1 MDNILFGWVFSRNG
15 YLQTIYCKTP
25 YLRFRRQNYGSTH
38 QNAIV
43 SKWQVD
49 YFMQYNTIISLNI
62 NALNRMNKNRK
73 VDISELK
80 VNHYIC
86 KIK

>member
-1 MDNILFGWVFSRNG
+1 
-15 YLQTIYCKTP
+15 
-25 YLRFRRQNYGSTH
+25 
-38 QNAIV
+38 
-43 SKWQVD
+43 
-49 YFMQYNTIISLNI
+49 MQYSTIISLNI
-62 NALNRMNKNRK
+62 NALNRTKKNRK

>member
-1 MDNILFGWVFSRNG
+1 MR
-15 YLQTIYCKTP
+15 
-25 YLRFRRQNYGSTH
+25 
-38 QNAIV
+38 
-43 SKWQVD
+43 
-49 YFMQYNTIISLNI
+49 YNTITLLNI

>member
-1 MDNILFGWVFSRNG
+1 MR
-15 YLQTIYCKTP
+15 
-25 YLRFRRQNYGSTH
+25 
-38 QNAIV
+38 
-43 SKWQVD
+43 
-49 YFMQYNTIISLNI
+49 YNTITSLNI
-62 NALNRMNKNRK
+62 NVLNRINKNRK

>member
-1 MDNILFGWVFSRNG
+1 
-15 YLQTIYCKTP
+15 
-25 YLRFRRQNYGSTH
+25 
-38 QNAIV
+38 
-43 SKWQVD
+43 
-49 YFMQYNTIISLNI
+49 MQYSTITSLNI
-62 NALNRMNKNRK
+62 NALNRINKNRK

>member
-1 MDNILFGWVFSRNG
+1 
-15 YLQTIYCKTP
+15 
-25 YLRFRRQNYGSTH
+25 
-38 QNAIV
+38 
-43 SKWQVD
+43 
-49 YFMQYNTIISLNI
+49 MQYNTIISLNI

-73 VDISELK
+73 VDISKLK

>member
-1 MDNILFGWVFSRNG
+1 
-15 YLQTIYCKTP
+15 
-25 YLRFRRQNYGSTH
+25 
-38 QNAIV
+38 
-43 SKWQVD
+43 
-49 YFMQYNTIISLNI
+49 MQHNTTISLNI

-73 VDISELK
+73 VDIFELK

>member
-1 MDNILFGWVFSRNG
+1 
-15 YLQTIYCKTP
+15 
-25 YLRFRRQNYGSTH
+25 
-38 QNAIV
+38 
-43 SKWQVD
+43 
-49 YFMQYNTIISLNI
+49 MQYSTVISLNI
-62 NALNRMNKNRK
+62 NALNRTKKNLK

>member
-1 MDNILFGWVFSRNG
+1 MR
-15 YLQTIYCKTP
+15 
-25 YLRFRRQNYGSTH
+25 
-38 QNAIV
+38 
-43 SKWQVD
+43 
-49 YFMQYNTIISLNI
+49 YNTITSLNI
-62 NALNRMNKNRK
+62 NALNRINKKRK

>member
-1 MDNILFGWVFSRNG
+1 
-15 YLQTIYCKTP
+15 
-25 YLRFRRQNYGSTH
+25 
-38 QNAIV
+38 
-43 SKWQVD
+43 
-49 YFMQYNTIISLNI
+49 MQHNTTISLNI

>member
-1 MDNILFGWVFSRNG
+1 MRYD
-15 YLQTIYCKTP
+15 
-25 YLRFRRQNYGSTH
+25 
-38 QNAIV
+38 AI
-43 SKWQVD
+43 
-49 YFMQYNTIISLNI
+49 TSLNI
-62 NALNRMNKNRK
+62 NVLNRMNKNRK

>member
-1 MDNILFGWVFSRNG
+1 
-15 YLQTIYCKTP
+15 
-25 YLRFRRQNYGSTH
+25 
-38 QNAIV
+38 
-43 SKWQVD
+43 
-49 YFMQYNTIISLNI
+49 MQYNAVTSLNI
-62 NALNRMNKNRK
+62 NALNRTKKNLK

>member
-1 MDNILFGWVFSRNG
+1 
-15 YLQTIYCKTP
+15 
-25 YLRFRRQNYGSTH
+25 
-38 QNAIV
+38 
-43 SKWQVD
+43 
-49 YFMQYNTIISLNI
+49 MQYSTIISLNI
-62 NALNRMNKNRK
+62 NALNRTKKNLK

>member
-1 MDNILFGWVFSRNG
+1 
-15 YLQTIYCKTP
+15 
-25 YLRFRRQNYGSTH
+25 
-38 QNAIV
+38 
-43 SKWQVD
+43 
-49 YFMQYNTIISLNI
+49 MQYNIIIPLNI
-62 NALNRMNKNRK
+62 NVLNNINKNRK

>member
-1 MDNILFGWVFSRNG
+1 
-15 YLQTIYCKTP
+15 
-25 YLRFRRQNYGSTH
+25 
-38 QNAIV
+38 
-43 SKWQVD
+43 
-49 YFMQYNTIISLNI
+49 MQHNTITSLNI
-62 NALNRMNKNRK
+62 NVLNRMNKNHK

>member
-1 MDNILFGWVFSRNG
+1 
-15 YLQTIYCKTP
+15 
-25 YLRFRRQNYGSTH
+25 
-38 QNAIV
+38 
-43 SKWQVD
+43 
-49 YFMQYNTIISLNI
+49 MQYNTIISLNI
-62 NALNRMNKNRK
+62 NALNRMNKNCK

>member
-1 MDNILFGWVFSRNG
+1 MR
-15 YLQTIYCKTP
+15 
-25 YLRFRRQNYGSTH
+25 
-38 QNAIV
+38 
-43 SKWQVD
+43 
-49 YFMQYNTIISLNI
+49 YNTITLLNI
-62 NALNRMNKNRK
+62 NALNHMNKNRK

>member
-1 MDNILFGWVFSRNG
+1 
-15 YLQTIYCKTP
+15 
-25 YLRFRRQNYGSTH
+25 
-38 QNAIV
+38 
-43 SKWQVD
+43 
-49 YFMQYNTIISLNI
+49 MQDNTIISLNI

>member
-1 MDNILFGWVFSRNG
+1 
-15 YLQTIYCKTP
+15 
-25 YLRFRRQNYGSTH
+25 
-38 QNAIV
+38 
-43 SKWQVD
+43 
-49 YFMQYNTIISLNI
+49 MQYNTITSLNI

-73 VDISELK
+73 VDVSELK

>member
-1 MDNILFGWVFSRNG
+1 
-15 YLQTIYCKTP
+15 
-25 YLRFRRQNYGSTH
+25 
-38 QNAIV
+38 
-43 SKWQVD
+43 
-49 YFMQYNTIISLNI
+49 MQYNTIISLNI
-62 NALNRMNKNRK
+62 NALNRMIKNRK

>member
-1 MDNILFGWVFSRNG
+1 
-15 YLQTIYCKTP
+15 
-25 YLRFRRQNYGSTH
+25 
-38 QNAIV
+38 
-43 SKWQVD
+43 
-49 YFMQYNTIISLNI
+49 MQYNAVISLNI

-86 KIK
+86 NIK

>member
-1 MDNILFGWVFSRNG
+1 
-15 YLQTIYCKTP
+15 
-25 YLRFRRQNYGSTH
+25 
-38 QNAIV
+38 
-43 SKWQVD
+43 
-49 YFMQYNTIISLNI
+49 MQYSTIISLNI
-62 NALNRMNKNRK
+62 NALNLTKKNLK

>member
-1 MDNILFGWVFSRNG
+1 
-15 YLQTIYCKTP
+15 
-25 YLRFRRQNYGSTH
+25 
-38 QNAIV
+38 
-43 SKWQVD
+43 
-49 YFMQYNTIISLNI
+49 MQDNTIISLNI
-62 NALNRMNKNRK
+62 NALNRTKKNRK

>member
-1 MDNILFGWVFSRNG
+1 MR
-15 YLQTIYCKTP
+15 Y
-25 YLRFRRQNYGSTH
+25 
-38 QNAIV
+38 NAI
-43 SKWQVD
+43 
-49 YFMQYNTIISLNI
+49 TSLNI

>member
-1 MDNILFGWVFSRNG
+1 MR
-15 YLQTIYCKTP
+15 Y
-25 YLRFRRQNYGSTH
+25 
-38 QNAIV
+38 NAI
-43 SKWQVD
+43 
-49 YFMQYNTIISLNI
+49 TSLNI
-62 NALNRMNKNRK
+62 NVLNRMNKNRK

>member
-1 MDNILFGWVFSRNG
+1 
-15 YLQTIYCKTP
+15 
-25 YLRFRRQNYGSTH
+25 
-38 QNAIV
+38 
-43 SKWQVD
+43 
-49 YFMQYNTIISLNI
+49 MQYNAVISLNI
-62 NALNRMNKNRK
+62 NTLNRMNKNRK